1 MDSQSVLDYGR
12 ELFGHYSTEEEP
24 RERFLFAKALQNND
38 KFHDDVK
45 REFLAKVEEICGAE
59 NHQEQ
64 KRAFRKLLLENIK
77 NMVMWQEF
85 FKREGTDESQMIF
98 SVLRDSF
105 ESMSFE
111 EFEKQMAYFQLYSE
125 ALYYLTQRV
134 LNRFYDEVFE
144 NNYSTM
150 LTRIWRTYFE
160 HYFKFIVAK
169 SQGREFLGRDSLAQ
183 LNTILEKVEASALK
197 GEDLAYNMDKL

>member
-1 MDSQSVLDYGR
+1 
-12 ELFGHYSTEEEP
+12 
-24 RERFLFAKALQNND
+24 
-38 KFHDDVK
+38 
-45 REFLAKVEEICGAE
+45 
-59 NHQEQ
+59 
-64 KRAFRKLLLENIK
+64 
-77 NMVMWQEF
+77 MVMWQEF

-150 LTRIWRTYFE
+150 LTWIWRTYFE

-183 LNTILEKVEASALK
+183 LNTILERVEASALK
-197 GEDLAYNMDKL
+197 GEELAYNMDKL

>member
-1 MDSQSVLDYGR
+1 MDSQGVLEFSK
-12 ELFGHYSTEEEP
+12 ELFGHYATEEKP
-24 RERFLFAKALQNND
+24 REKFLFAQALQNND

-45 REFLAKVEEICGAE
+45 REFLAKVDKICSTE
-59 NHQEQ
+59 NHQKQ
-64 KRAFRKLLLENIK
+64 KRAFRKALLENIK
-77 NMVMWQEF
+77 NMVMWKEF
-85 FKREGTDESQMIF
+85 FKREGTAESQMIF
-98 SVLRDSF
+98 SVMKKSL

-125 ALYYLTQRV
+125 ALYSLMQGV

-150 LTRIWRTYFE
+150 LAQIWRRYFE
-160 HYFKFIVAK
+160 HYFNCIVAQ
-169 SQGREFLGRDSLAQ
+169 SQGTEFPGRDFLAQ

-197 GEDLAYNMDKL
+197 GDELTYDMDNL